1 MERGGGE
8 RQPERD
14 GEREEAGRKSEEE
27 RRETRELR
35 GGEGGE
41 DERTPRGGIE
51 AERRRGG
58 AVAIHC
64 PAMPN
69 VIAGAIHCPAMPYV
83 IAGAIHCP
91 AMPYVIAGAIHC
103 PAMPYV
109 IAGAIHCPAMP
120 YVIAGAIH
128 CPAMPYVIAGA
139 IHCPAMPYVSRAIHC
154 PAMPYVIAGAIN
166 VQPLLYVIAGGPSTV
181 QPCRYVIAG
190 AIHCPAMPYVI
201 AGAIHCPAMPYVI
214 AGAVHCPAMPYV
226 IAGAIHCP
234 AMPYVI
240 AGAIHCPA
248 MPYVIAGAI
257 HCPAMPYVIAGAVPL
272 SSHAVCNSRA
282 STVPAMPYVI
292 AGAIH
297 CPAMPY
303 VIAGAIHCPAM
314 PFVVEHQTKSGIQAK
329 RGRGEEA
336 AVEPSSGQHLISP
349 DDLHLR
355 LASDLQRRALDFT
368 NRRALDLGEEPW
380 TQGLLRREESF
391 GQKRTMSFDS
401 VPAKSEVMGWNA
413 RSLADYMKRKM
424 KDGDLQKFPTI
435 HIPSKEP
442 KNHQQDFV
450 HEVDE
455 AWDSEEFEMSDN
467 DYENPDED
475 DSYISALSNRL
486 PPPPPAEG
494 EEEEGSDDDYEPPP
508 SSATEEIPRL
518 LNLTKPLGNSDYID
532 SVCGGPP
539 IALPTGRTPR
549 PHQRP
554 GPQAPAPSHN
564 TLARP
569 PTSRLDPSPQRPFK
583 AAGKPP
589 TGPSVPLFDRS
600 KKPGQPA
607 PTKKQPPHYHANTK
621 TTPTREGS
629 PFRSPQPAIV
639 KPPQL
644 EAPTPPDYRSSS
656 SKPAPPSL
664 PAPPSHPP
672 PSMVHNTKPGT
683 EEDMVPVWYG
693 GLVTRGQAEASLR
706 WVNKDGAFLVRDS
719 SKGSSEQPYTLMV
732 LNQGKVYNVQI
743 RHQGNTYHLGTG
755 LMGIESFPGVKEM
768 IDHYTHTP
776 LLLIDM
782 EIGTGAQ
789 SHLKSCLAGSPR
801 STLFREAILSG
812 WLKSHEQ
819 VTLCQ
824 LGPHCE
830 PHSDPQE
837 QPITG
842 QQGTAVVATEAI
854 NLLTQGMHPPF
865 KVVPAVGLLP
875 PSRTGSR
882 WALPAGSHKLSQAN
896 KATEQGSDALGK
908 LMS

>member
-1 MERGGGE
+1 
-8 RQPERD
+8 
-14 GEREEAGRKSEEE
+14 
-27 RRETRELR
+27 
-35 GGEGGE
+35 
-41 DERTPRGGIE
+41 
-51 AERRRGG
+51 
-58 AVAIHC
+58 
-64 PAMPN
+64 
-69 VIAGAIHCPAMPYV
+69 
-83 IAGAIHCP
+83 
-91 AMPYVIAGAIHC
+91 
-103 PAMPYV
+103 
-109 IAGAIHCPAMP
+109 
-120 YVIAGAIH
+120 
-128 CPAMPYVIAGA
+128 
-139 IHCPAMPYVSRAIHC
+139 
-154 PAMPYVIAGAIN
+154 
-166 VQPLLYVIAGGPSTV
+166 
-181 QPCRYVIAG
+181 
-190 AIHCPAMPYVI
+190 
-201 AGAIHCPAMPYVI
+201 
-214 AGAVHCPAMPYV
+214 
-226 IAGAIHCP
+226 
-234 AMPYVI
+234 
-240 AGAIHCPA
+240 
-248 MPYVIAGAI
+248 
-257 HCPAMPYVIAGAVPL
+257 
-272 SSHAVCNSRA
+272 
-282 STVPAMPYVI
+282 
-292 AGAIH
+292 
-297 CPAMPY
+297 
-303 VIAGAIHCPAM
+303 
-314 PFVVEHQTKSGIQAK
+314 
-329 RGRGEEA
+329 
-336 AVEPSSGQHLISP
+336 
-349 DDLHLR
+349 
-355 LASDLQRRALDFT
+355 
-368 NRRALDLGEEPW
+368 
-380 TQGLLRREESF
+380 
-391 GQKRTMSFDS
+391 MSFDS

-413 RSLADYMKRKM
+413 RSLADYMKRLRLSSCDKVVMKTSMNGARFLKM

-435 HIPSKEP
+435 HIPVITKICSEINRSEEEKWFGQRSKEP

-475 DSYISALSNRL
+475 DSYISALSDRL

-532 SVCGGPP
+532 SVCGGPS

-549 PHQRP
+549 PPQRP
-554 GPQAPAPSHN
+554 GPQAPAPSRN

-621 TTPTREGS
+621 TTHTREGS

-656 SKPAPPSL
+656 SKPPPPAL

-672 PSMVHNTKPGT
+672 PSMVRNTKPGT

-789 SHLKSCLAGSPR
+789 SQCCLLHPA
-801 STLFREAILSG
+801 TL
-812 WLKSHEQ
+812 
-819 VTLCQ
+819 
-824 LGPHCE
+824 
-830 PHSDPQE
+830 
-837 QPITG
+837 
-842 QQGTAVVATEAI
+842 
-854 NLLTQGMHPPF
+854 
-865 KVVPAVGLLP
+865 
-875 PSRTGSR
+875 
-882 WALPAGSHKLSQAN
+882 
-896 KATEQGSDALGK
+896 
-908 LMS
+908 